1 MTKRSLTEQIFRQL
15 KGGNV
20 RNSSQLHEKDIE
32 AAIVQVA
39 STLFKAEVVAMNGQ
53 WTSIPSHCFTATY
66 TATVTDVGCGM
77 SEATM
82 PVQPIMLPMNVGI
95 FSVYSEKCYDPFIPL
110 EPGML
115 PVVNKV
121 NNTALAAML
130 GKMTAYSPSGIKLR
144 FNKTVAEIGETV
156 NMQLIV
162 NDMAELG
169 DNDPLPIPQDMEAN
183 IVTAVVKMLG
193 QRVPH
198 DTAVD
203 NQDIA

>member
-32 AAIVQVA
+32 AAIIQAA
-39 STLFKAEVVAMNGQ
+39 STLFKAEVVAVNGQ
-53 WTSIPSHCFTATY
+53 WSSIPSHCFTATY

-95 FSVYSEKCYDPFIPL
+95 FAVTSENCDDPFIPL
-110 EPGML
+110 EAGML
-115 PVVNKV
+115 PIVKRV
-121 NNTALAAML
+121 NNSAFSAML
-130 GKMTAYSPSGIKLR
+130 GKMTAYSPSGRKLR

-162 NDMAELG
+162 NDMAGMG
-169 DNDPLPIPQDMEAN
+169 DNDPLPIPQDMELN
-183 IVTAVVKMLG
+183 IVTAVLKMLG

-198 DTAVD
+198 DTSVD